1 MAATHSTIDVH
12 GIDVDVV
19 GDRDGIEMNLARL
32 VNPSALMRWAVEGM
46 DTTDLLA
53 VQVILTAEIESRKH
67 TACNPGTGENA

>member
-19 GDRDGIEMNLARL
+19 GDREGIEMNLARL
-32 VNPSALMRWAVEGM
+32 VNPSVLMRWAVEGM
-46 DTTDLLA
+46 DTDDLLA
-53 VQVILTAEIESRKH
+53 VQVILTAEIESRQH